1 MNYQLARQLF
11 EKCAY
16 RSDYETIGNDVNYK
30 FDVEGSHL
38 YIYFQGSKDI
48 KADKGWID
56 WLRNFWFFPRCT
68 FVFTELYYCIMYHE
82 VLLC

>member
-1 MNYQLARQLF
+1 MELNYKLTKQLF

-16 RSDYETIGNDVNYK
+16 RSDYEAIGNDVDYK
-30 FDVEGSHL
+30 FDVDGSHL

-56 WLRNFWFFPRCT
+56 WRYGISR
-68 FVFTELYYCIMYHE
+68 ELWKGRRR
-82 VLLC
+82 L